1 MNNPTHELS
10 LDEWEHVMAV
20 NTTAVIPC
28 TEHAIPRLKQV
39 GGSSINISAIYG
51 IFGGEDI
58 PP

>member
-1 MNNPTHELS
+1 
-10 LDEWEHVMAV
+10 MAV